1 MRALSRLTWVELK
14 LYLREPIGTFFTLAF
29 PLLLLFLFG
38 SIYGNEPSDF
48 LGGRGSVDNSVPG
61 YLAIIIGAIGMQG
74 IPINLSSYR
83 ERGILR
89 RYRATPLR
97 PLVVL
102 GAQVIVMSIIA
113 LIGMALLY
121 IAGRAVYDL
130 AIPSAPSSVALAVTL
145 SAFSF
150 FAIGFV
156 LASVLPTAR
165 TAQAVGLALYMP
177 MMFISGAGMPRQML
191 PDALVKFSNFL
202 PLTHVVT
209 LIQDL
214 WMGDGW
220 NLVSLAAL
228 AGTLVVGVVVAV
240 FTFRWE

>member
-1 MRALSRLTWVELK
+1 MRALSKLTWVELK
-14 LYLREPIGTFFTLAF
+14 LYLREPVGTFFTLVF

-74 IPINLSSYR
+74 IPINLASYR
-83 ERGILR
+83 EQGILR

-102 GAQVIVMSIIA
+102 GAQVIVSSIIA
-113 LIGMALLY
+113 LIGIALLY

-130 AIPSAPSSVALAVTL
+130 AIPSSLSGVALAVAL
-145 SAFSF
+145 SALSF

-165 TAQAVGLALYMP
+165 TAQAVGLAVYMP
-177 MMFISGAGMPRQML
+177 MMFISGAGLPRQML
-191 PDALVKFSNFL
+191 PEGLVKFSNFL

-214 WMGDGW
+214 WMGDSW

>member
-1 MRALSRLTWVELK
+1 MRALTKLTWVELK

-97 PLVVL
+97 PLAVL

-121 IAGRAVYDL
+121 VAGRAVYDL
-130 AIPSAPSSVALAVTL
+130 AIPSAPSDVALAVTL

-191 PDALVKFSNFL
+191 PEALVKFSNFL

-220 NLVSLAAL
+220 NLV
-228 AGTLVVGVVVAV
+228 
-240 FTFRWE
+240 

>member
-1 MRALSRLTWVELK
+1 MRALTKLTWVELK

-97 PLVVL
+97 PLAVL

-121 IAGRAVYDL
+121 VAGRAVYDL
-130 AIPSAPSSVALAVTL
+130 AIPSAPSDVALAVTL

-191 PDALVKFSNFL
+191 PEALVKFSNFL

-228 AGTLVVGVVVAV
+228 AGTLVIGVVVAA